1 MTFVWTV
8 IIGTL
13 LVSIVLSFVLDKS
26 NLYKGGF
33 INLSLILFLFTFYIL
48 VVDLN
53 NQLLTIFF
61 VLIVAFI
68 ILIFPL
74 SFLLLI
80 GSLIYLGWQLL
91 TKEGTRLTN
100 FLSLGLALIMITLII
115 LNITVNS
122 FKDAYVLLVWQWISA
137 LFIYFVLHI
146 FAFVT
151 TYLYLKFK
159 KKSTPPSYIIILGS
173 GLIHNKVPPL
183 LQSRINKG
191 LKLFEKYPSA
201 MVIFS
206 GGQGKDEA
214 LAEGQ
219 AMQNY
224 ASSQNFDIRNSIVE
238 NQSLNT
244 RENLKYSKDFF
255 NDPKALCYIVTNN
268 FHTLR
273 AGQLAKQFN
282 LKYEVFGSSVKLYFW
297 ANAIIR
303 EYVATLELHKYRHLS
318 LLSIITLLYIAIGII
333 GYIFQ

>member
-13 LVSIVLSFVLDKS
+13 IVSLILSFVLDKS

-33 INLSLILFLFTFYIL
+33 INLSLFLFMFVLYIL
-48 VVDLN
+48 IIDIN
-53 NQLLTIFF
+53 NQWLTLLF
-61 VLIVAFI
+61 VFIAAII

-80 GSLIYLGWQLL
+80 GSLIYLGWQLM

-100 FLSLGLALIMITLII
+100 FLSFGLALIMISLII

-122 FKDAYVLLVWQWISA
+122 FKDAYVLLAWQWISA
-137 LFIYFVLHI
+137 LLIYFVLHI

-159 KKSTPPSYIIILGS
+159 KKTTPPSYIIILGS

-201 MVIFS
+201 TVIFS
-206 GGQGKDEA
+206 GGQGKDES

-219 AMQNY
+219 AMQDY
-224 ASSQNFDIRNSIVE
+224 ASSQNFDIHNSIVE
-238 NQSLNT
+238 NKSLNT
-244 RENLKYSKDFF
+244 YENLKYSKDFF
-255 NDPKALCYIVTNN
+255 NNPKALCYIVTNN

-273 AGQLAKQFN
+273 VGQLAKQLTLN
-282 LKYEVFGSSVKLYFW
+282 YEVFGSSVKLYFW

-303 EYVATLELHKYRHLS
+303 EYIATLELHKYRHLS
-318 LLSIITLLYIAIGII
+318 LLSIITLIYLAIGII